1 MYLIVLFCLVL
12 CAGGG
17 CAADL
22 ETFLF
27 ESLRDRA
34 VPKMD
39 NTDEFML
46 SGSSPTLAGC
56 LYRPVAV
63 VDDLRQLAS
72 CKTLAWLAV
81 ST

>member
-1 MYLIVLFCLVL
+1 MYLIFIFCLVL
-12 CAGGG
+12 RAGAG
-17 CAADL
+17 AANL
-22 ETFLF
+22 ETFCYK
-27 ESLRDRA
+27 SLRDRA

-39 NTDEFML
+39 TTDEFML